1 MLSDWAI
8 RRIDHSRPCPTS
20 REDEK
25 KQTGNRSLQIAA
37 PEQGAPPPLSVLSK
51 CDACAAAPCQHG
63 GQCLSRPQRSFECAC
78 AAGYHGAVC
87 QHVIDACFGNP
98 CRNQGTCVVLEEG
111 RFR

>member
-1 MLSDWAI
+1 MCGSDPKLNHDI
-8 RRIDHSRPCPTS
+8 CTPP
-20 REDEK
+20 
-25 KQTGNRSLQIAA
+25 
-37 PEQGAPPPLSVLSK
+37 APPPLSVLSK
-51 CDACAAAPCQHG
+51 CDACAAAPCQNG
-63 GQCLSRPQRSFECAC
+63 GQCLSRPQRQFECAC